1 MLEFGTITL
10 YREKSV
16 IHKMESGLGD
26 DGSDVDRQAPVL
38 SLRSNRVTIPVK
50 TKLATIPVVVRGHN
64 IPGTMRMAAVVVDE
78 IRRDPNALQDPRDV
92 DWETFWRRKL
102 SKYENDYMR
111 DAWVS
116 VHVGGGLAFASI
128 ENDVTKALAEI
139 EALAAG
145 ADVTDALVQEAAAN
159 VLGALEDLAVEHDSQ
174 TAIVFTSTPQYL
186 RAAILERRDRKT
198 GSYAIAV
205 YHPSPQRPVR
215 LAAVIGFAADLAET
229 LTHKSFIDRVQDMI
243 ATNQMQDSPITPAQ
257 IQATRNRRKDLIQ
270 QIEDFEQANKAVYRP
285 ERPNLI

>member
-1 MLEFGTITL
+1 MLEIGTITL

-26 DGSDVDRQAPVL
+26 DGEDVDRQAPVL
-38 SLRSNRVTIPVK
+38 SLRSNRVTIPIK
-50 TKLATIPVVVRGHN
+50 TKMATIPVVVRGHN

-78 IRRDPNALQDPRDV
+78 IRRDPHALQDPGDV
-92 DWETFWRRKL
+92 DWET
-102 SKYENDYMR
+102 
-111 DAWVS
+111 
-116 VHVGGGLAFASI
+116 VHVGGQLAFSSVEGDTI
-128 ENDVTKALAEI
+128 KALAEI
-139 EALAAG
+139 ESLASG

-174 TAIVFTSTPQYL
+174 TAFVFTSTPSYL

-215 LAAVIGFAADLAET
+215 LAAVISFAADLAET

-243 ATNQMQDSPITPAQ
+243 AANQMHDSHITPAQ
-257 IQATRNRRKDLIQ
+257 IQATRNRRKELIG
-270 QIEDFEQANKAVYRP
+270 QIEDFEQANKVVYRP